1 MAIDTSLLAEVP
13 LFQFLDERER
23 EVLAAQLDDMHFDD
37 GQALFSVDEPGRGM
51 FVIRRGEVELFYADN
66 TGRKIVLDLVGPGDF
81 VGEISMLDGG
91 AHTASAK
98 ALTDTDVLR
107 VDRHDLEVLFKLY
120 PAAAFDILQS
130 LGRRMRTTAELLRHT
145 ASRNV
150 VEEMEDRRKPLE
162 RAADWIAAFSG
173 SMPFLFIHLALFALW
188 IGWNVVPGLGA
199 FDPFPFGL
207 LTMVVSL
214 EAIILSVFVLLSQ
227 NRQAERDRLRSD
239 ADYDVNLK
247 AELEIMQLH
256 EKLDRLT
263 ADVLTRLEALDRR
276 VARS

>member
-1 MAIDTSLLAEVP
+1 MAIDTALLADVP
-13 LFQFLDERER
+13 LFQFLDEKER
-23 EVLAAQLDDMHFDD
+23 EVLAGQLDDMHFDS
-37 GQALFSVDEPGRGM
+37 GQMLFAVDDPGRGM
-51 FVIRRGEVELFYADN
+51 FVIRRGEVELFYRDA
-66 TGRKIVLDLVGPGDF
+66 TGRKIVLDLVNKGDF
-81 VGEISMLDGG
+81 IGEISMLDGG
-91 AHTASAK
+91 CHTASAQ
-98 ALTDTDVLR
+98 AVEDTDVLR

-120 PAAAFDILQS
+120 PAAAFDLLQS

-150 VEEMEDRRKPLE
+150 VEEFEDRRTTLE

-173 SMPFLFIHLALFALW
+173 SMTFLFIHLAIFALW
-188 IGWNVVPGLGA
+188 IGWNVWPGYVG

-239 ADYDVNLK
+239 ADFDVNLK
-247 AELEIMQLH
+247 AELEIMELH
-256 EKLDRLT
+256 QKLDRLT
-263 ADVLTRLEALDRR
+263 ADVLNRLEMLDRHVR
-276 VARS
+276 R

>member
-1 MAIDTSLLAEVP
+1 MPIDTALLAEVP
-13 LFQFLDERER
+13 LFQFLDDTERET
-23 EVLAAQLDDMHFDD
+23 LAAQLDDVHFDT
-37 GQALFSVDEPGRGM
+37 GQRLFAVDEPGRGM
-51 FVIRRGEVELFYADN
+51 FVIRRGEVELFYTDN
-66 TGRKIVLDLVGPGDF
+66 TGRKILLDVVGAGDF

-91 AHTASAK
+91 GHTASAE
-98 ALTDTDVLR
+98 AVADTDVLR
-107 VDRHDLEVLFKLY
+107 VDRHDLEVLFKLH
-120 PAAAFDILQS
+120 PAAAFDLLQS

-150 VEEMEDRRKPLE
+150 VEELEDRRTPLQ

-173 SMPFLFIHLALFALW
+173 SMPFLFIHLALFAIW
-188 IGWNVVPGLGA
+188 IGWNVWPGAAA

-227 NRQAERDRLRSD
+227 NRQAERDRVRSD

-263 ADVLTRLEALDRR
+263 ADVLGRLESLDQRLMG
-276 VARS
+276 

>member
-188 IGWNVVPGLGA
+188 VGWNVVPGLSP

-239 ADYDVNLK
+239 ADFDVNLK